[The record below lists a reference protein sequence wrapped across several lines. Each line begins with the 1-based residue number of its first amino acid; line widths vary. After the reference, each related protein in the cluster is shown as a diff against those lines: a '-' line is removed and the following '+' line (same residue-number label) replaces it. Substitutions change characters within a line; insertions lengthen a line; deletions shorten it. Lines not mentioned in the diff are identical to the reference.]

1 MSFILRAA
9 FWLTVLAFLL
19 PAAGYDSASR
29 QPGTDGLSAAAY
41 AEGGSAT
48 AAKPDIDAGEMLTL
62 AARSAQDMMG
72 FCSRNADVCE
82 RSHAVVA
89 HVAHQTAYY
98 SSKIFLW
105 LTEKARE
112 EQEQK
117 PAQGAAQGPADA
129 VDLPP
134 APRAVPSSHLAGV

>member
-19 PAAGYDSASR
+19 PAAGYEVTPRSGGGVSN
-29 QPGTDGLSAAAY
+29 AAY
-41 AEGGSAT
+41 IDGQRSAEV
-48 AAKPDIDAGEMLTL
+48 KQPDIDAGEMLTL

-89 HVAHQTAYY
+89 HVAHQTAFYG
-98 SSKIFLW
+98 SKLFIW

-112 EQEQK
+112 QAQDK
-117 PAQGAAQGPADA
+117 SPDAAPAQAAI
-129 VDLPP
+129 VEP
-134 APRAVPSSHLAGV
+134 APRPLHQAHLAGA

>member
-19 PAAGYDSASR
+19 PAAGYESSAR
-29 QPGTDGLSAAAY
+29 QPGTDGLSAATY
-41 AEGGSAT
+41 VEGGPT
-48 AAKPDIDAGEMLTL
+48 PEAKPDIDAGEMLTL

-98 SSKIFLW
+98 GSKLFLW
-105 LTEKARE
+105 LTEKAHE
-112 EQEQK
+112 EQERQ
-117 PAQGAAQGPADA
+117 PIQSPADA
-129 VDLPP
+129 VNLPP
-134 APRAVPSSHLAGV
+134 APRPVPPAHLAGA